1 MKILKN
7 FLYNSAYQLLVLFLP
22 FITMPYISRVLGPEG
37 VGINS
42 YTYSIVIFFTLFG
55 SLGLSIYG
63 SREIAF
69 VQNDVEKRSAI
80 FWNVFFLKGLTV
92 LVAWLIFFV
101 FLPVVEHHFYMYYY
115 GQSIL
120 FLATILD
127 VSWYFSGMEQFKT
140 IVVRNTFLKI
150 VTVILVFLFVRKS
163 SDLLLYIILINTG
176 TLVANASMVLSL
188 KHQII
193 RPNLSKILSKQFL
206 IPLLPAVALFLPNI
220 AANVYLLLNKVMIGR
235 LDSVTAAGFYQQSDS
250 IIKIIVA
257 VITSLGTVL
266 MPRVANLY
274 AENQNEKIKNYVHR
288 SMNFSLAISIPMMVG
303 IFLTSTYFVPWFF
316 GEGYDSVITLIQL
329 ESITLVLIAVSNV
342 LGIQFLVPTKRTRD
356 FTLSITV
363 GAVIN
368 IILNPLF
375 IIKFGALGAMV
386 ATVIAELIVVLVQIF
401 ILRKVF
407 DFSQL
412 FAGTWKYCLCAV
424 MMAVGILLVNYNFIF
439 NNNWVVILIDV
450 IVGVSLY
457 LLSNIL
463 FKTAIVKEFSIIIH
477 KNIGNH

>member
-1 MKILKN
+1 M
-7 FLYNSAYQLLVLFLP
+7 
-22 FITMPYISRVLGPEG
+22 
-37 VGINS
+37 
-42 YTYSIVIFFTLFG
+42 
-55 SLGLSIYG
+55 
-63 SREIAF
+63 
-69 VQNDVEKRSAI
+69 
-80 FWNVFFLKGLTV
+80 
-92 LVAWLIFFV
+92 
-101 FLPVVEHHFYMYYY
+101 
-115 GQSIL
+115 
-120 FLATILD
+120 
-127 VSWYFSGMEQFKT
+127 
-140 IVVRNTFLKI
+140 
-150 VTVILVFLFVRKS
+150 
-163 SDLLLYIILINTG
+163 
-176 TLVANASMVLSL
+176 
-188 KHQII
+188 
-193 RPNLSKILSKQFL
+193 
-206 IPLLPAVALFLPNI
+206 
-220 AANVYLLLNKVMIGR
+220 
-235 LDSVTAAGFYQQSDS
+235 
-250 IIKIIVA
+250 
-257 VITSLGTVL
+257 
-266 MPRVANLY
+266 
-274 AENQNEKIKNYVHR
+274 
-288 SMNFSLAISIPMMVG
+288 
-303 IFLTSTYFVPWFF
+303 PWFF